1 MDKVLELIVNG
12 SDFESVLKE
21 ILVEQSLD
29 PWNLDIVALSTALLS
44 YMNELGPMNFRIP
57 ARFIIVSAI
66 LLRMKSETL
75 LPKEIEPRILETID
89 LNNLGLLEMPI
100 KRIPAR
106 NITFD
111 ELVYA
116 INKVLK
122 GTQVKEENKVNREMK
137 IESIKKMLELEID
150 NYVERIYKEIL
161 LKRKTTYFTL
171 TKGKVPLDSAKYFIA
186 MLHLANQQKVSVKQ
200 EVIFDDIDITIK
212 EIEEIK
218 KEIAKMETN
227 SLQKE
232 TPTILP
238 DSISEDQK

>member
-29 PWNLDIVALSTALLS
+29 PWNLDIVALSNALLS

-75 LPKEIEPRILETID
+75 LPKEIETRIPETID

-106 NITFD
+106 NIT
-111 ELVYA
+111 L
-116 INKVLK
+116 
-122 GTQVKEENKVNREMK
+122 RERRLRRRIK
-137 IESIKKMLELEID
+137 SI
-150 NYVERIYKEIL
+150 
-161 LKRKTTYFTL
+161 
-171 TKGKVPLDSAKYFIA
+171 GK
-186 MLHLANQQKVSVKQ
+186 
-200 EVIFDDIDITIK
+200 
-212 EIEEIK
+212 
-218 KEIAKMETN
+218 
-227 SLQKE
+227 
-232 TPTILP
+232 
-238 DSISEDQK
+238 